1 MSEISATLLVEI
13 LTEELPPRALARL
26 ADAFAMF
33 LSDHLVAEHYLPGG
47 EIKTTVYAT
56 PRRLAVSIAG
66 VQSVS
71 AERAIERKG
80 PSVAAGMKDGQ
91 PTQALLGFA
100 RSCAVEVAD
109 LQTMHDGKQE
119 CFVWRSVRPGEPL
132 ADRLPAMVHEALAAL
147 PVPKRMRWGSLDVE
161 FVRPLHG
168 LVMLHGET
176 VVPGQVLGLTS
187 SRHTRG
193 HRFQSA
199 GDIALTDADSYAATL
214 REQGR
219 VIASFDERK
228 TFIRQQLQEKAG
240 SLQVLQDDA
249 LLDEVTALV
258 EWPAVYRGEFS
269 ADFLAVPQ
277 ECLILSMKQHQ
288 KYFPL
293 TDAAG
298 RLQAAFLVVS
308 NLRID
313 DPQHIVH
320 GNERVLRARLSDARF
335 FFEQDRRQTLASRVD
350 RLASVVYHNQLGSQL
365 DRVERLT
372 ACAAAIAISLGSD
385 EGLAARAARLAKADL
400 LTDMVGEFP
409 ELQGIMG
416 RYYAGFDGEPAE
428 VADAIAAHYLPR
440 FAGDGLPQGPIA
452 IAVALADKLD
462 TLVGIFGIGQLP
474 TGDKDPFGLRRA
486 ALGVL
491 RIVLETPL
499 SLSLRQLVAQAFAA
513 FPSGR
518 LDEAVKASV
527 HEFLLDRLRN
537 YLRER
542 GHDIQAIEAVLA
554 RQSDRMD
561 DAMRRLDALDRF
573 RQLPEAPA
581 LAAANKRV
589 QNLLKKTDASLPG
602 VNESLFALPAEQALF
617 ASIIELRPR
626 LQVWVADAS
635 YADALTAMAGLR
647 SVVDDFFDQVMVMV
661 DDVPVRNNRLALLH
675 ELGNL
680 LNSVADIGML

>member
-1 MSEISATLLVEI
+1 
-13 LTEELPPRALARL
+13 
-26 ADAFAMF
+26 
-33 LSDHLVAEHYLPGG
+33 
-47 EIKTTVYAT
+47 
-56 PRRLAVSIAG
+56 
-66 VQSVS
+66 
-71 AERAIERKG
+71 
-80 PSVAAGMKDGQ
+80 
-91 PTQALLGFA
+91 
-100 RSCAVEVAD
+100 
-109 LQTMHDGKQE
+109 
-119 CFVWRSVRPGEPL
+119 
-132 ADRLPAMVHEALAAL
+132 MV
-147 PVPKRMRWGSLDVE
+147 
-161 FVRPLHG
+161 
-168 LVMLHGET
+168 
-176 VVPGQVLGLTS
+176 
-187 SRHTRG
+187 
-193 HRFQSA
+193 
-199 GDIALTDADSYAATL
+199 
-214 REQGR
+214 
-219 VIASFDERK
+219 SFDDRRAH
-228 TFIRQQLQEKAG
+228 IRQQLQEKAG
-240 SLQVLQDDA
+240 SLQVLQDDV

-308 NLRID
+308 NLRVED
-313 DPQHIVH
+313 SQHIVH

-372 ACAAAIAISLGSD
+372 ACAAAIAISLGAD
-385 EGLAARAARLAKADL
+385 DVLAARAARLAKADL

-428 VADAIAAHYLPR
+428 VADAIASHYLPR
-440 FAGDGLPQGPIA
+440 FAGDSLPQGPIA

-499 SLSLRQLVAQAFAA
+499 PLSLRQLVAQAFAA
-513 FPSGR
+513 FPSAR
-518 LDEAVKASV
+518 LDESVKASV

-554 RQSDRMD
+554 RQSDRLD
-561 DAMRRLDALDRF
+561 DAMRRLDALNRF

-589 QNLLKKTDASLPG
+589 QNLLKKTDAGLPG
-602 VNESLFALPAEQALF
+602 VNADLCVLPAEQALF
-617 ASIIELRPR
+617 ASIVELRPR
-626 LQVWVADAS
+626 LQDWVVEAS

-647 SVVDDFFDQVMVMV
+647 PVVDDFFDQVMVMV

-680 LNSVADIGML
+680 LNAVADIGML